1 MLMTHKEIEKHI
13 GEIFPFLGKKHHLDE
28 DKTMALMQDLTSALA
43 KAAEEKEYQT
53 ILQYVDTAF
62 KLLKKHCSTFTYSI
76 YFDTFA
82 NAVWKLAAE
91 TEGQPIFRRYLT
103 AAFAAAVRRAEAMQ
117 EPLTETHFSAL
128 ELSLN
133 KLMQPEV
140 SDETMDECTCA
151 LQEAGL
157 DPMISLGERAKAFV
171 ASIIAEEED
180 ERIF

>member
-1 MLMTHKEIEKHI
+1 MYLTHKEIEEHI
-13 GEIFPFLGKKHHLDE
+13 GEIFPFLGRKHHLDE
-28 DKTMALMQDLTSALA
+28 YKTMALMQDLTSALA

-62 KLLKKHCSTFTYSI
+62 KLLKKHRSAFTYSI

-82 NAVWKLAAE
+82 QAVFSLAAE
-91 TEGQPIFRRYLT
+91 TEGLPKMRRYLT
-103 AAFAAAVRRAEAMQ
+103 AAFAAAVRRAESTQ

-133 KLMQPEV
+133 KLMLPEV
-140 SDETMDECTCA
+140 YSETLYECTRA
-151 LQEAGL
+151 LKEAGL

-171 ASIIAEEED
+171 DSIIAEEED
-180 ERIF
+180 EHIF

>member
-1 MLMTHKEIEKHI
+1 MYLTEKEIEKQI

-28 DKTMALMQDLTSALA
+28 DKTIALMQDLTSALA
-43 KAAEEKEYQT
+43 KASEEKEYQT
-53 ILQYVDTAF
+53 ILQYVNTAF
-62 KLLKKHCSTFTYSI
+62 KLLKKHRSAFTYSI

-82 NAVWKLAAE
+82 QAVWRLAAE
-91 TEGQPIFRRYLT
+91 TEGQPILRRYLT
-103 AAFAAAVRRAEAMQ
+103 AAFAAAVRRAESMQ
-117 EPLTETHFSAL
+117 EPLTETHFNAL
-128 ELSLN
+128 ELSLT

-140 SDETMDECTCA
+140 SHETLAECTCV
-151 LQEAGL
+151 LKEAGL